1 MRQSAREMAQTPQKL
16 KLRWRCA
23 TRSILIRRQTQI
35 HRSFNHSHLIYSFR
49 TKIQWGMF
57 LGVVRNSRGIQ
68 LQEGNMWPEGPEQTS
83 VLQSHLSSI
92 LSLIVKNAGK
102 YLNLLIVRLKTE
114 MWRSVSLSLFLRPLS
129 LGQVNRNKKSNTES
143 VSHYA
148 TEKKLTQKSGPK

>member
-83 VLQSHLSSI
+83 VLQSHMSSI
-92 LSLIVKNAGK
+92 LSLIVKKAGK
-102 YLNLLIVRLKTE
+102 YLNLLIDRLWNGDEKVR
-114 MWRSVSLSLFLRPLS
+114 
-129 LGQVNRNKKSNTES
+129 ES
-143 VSHYA
+143 VVVFPPALSRTGKQEQEIEHRICVTLCYS
-148 TEKKLTQKSGPK
+148 KK